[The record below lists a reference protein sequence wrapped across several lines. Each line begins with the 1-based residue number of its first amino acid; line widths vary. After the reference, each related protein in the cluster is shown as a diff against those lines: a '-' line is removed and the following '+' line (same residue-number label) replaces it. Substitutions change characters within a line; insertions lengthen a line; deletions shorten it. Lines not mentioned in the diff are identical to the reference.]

1 MTTKHYLRLA
11 LCTSGLLGALWAI
24 NTDSANGA
32 TQQTGQGA
40 THQHDDHHAG
50 VNKRGDKVMGF
61 AHDKTTHHFRL
72 QTDGGRI
79 EVETKD
85 ANDTTS
91 RDQIR
96 THLQHI
102 ARKFAAGDF
111 TAPMLIHAK
120 APPGVPAMKQ
130 LKATIQYQ
138 FEETERGGR
147 VRITTSNAKAL
158 AAVHKFLRFQIAD
171 HRTGD
176 SSVVEKTTAPK

>member
-11 LCTSGLLGALWAI
+11 LCTSGLLATLWAI
-24 NTDSANGA
+24 NTASASGA
-32 TQQTGQGA
+32 TPQTGQGA

-72 QTDGGRI
+72 RTDGGLI
-79 EVETKD
+79 EVEAKDPDDTK
-85 ANDTTS
+85 S

-102 ARKFAAGDF
+102 AQKFTAGDF

-120 APPGVPAMKQ
+120 TPPGVPTMKQ
-130 LKATIQYQ
+130 LKTAIKYQ
-138 FEETERGGR
+138 FEETARGGQ
-147 VRITTSNAKAL
+147 VRLVTSNSKAIT
-158 AAVHKFLRFQIAD
+158 AIHKFLRFQIAD

-176 SSVVEKTTAPK
+176 TTKITKAP